1 MEITRMSVDRIAAFL
16 ASGNVTPEI
25 IEEIKAD
32 KRSTVARLIESWQR
46 RRKDLDK
53 ENERLKLLFEYERG
67 FQQKGYHL
75 IAGVDEAGRGPLAGP
90 VVTAAVILPL
100 DCKLNGINDSKKLSA
115 KQRENL
121 FRAISD
127 TALAVCYTEV
137 DVETIDKFNIYQAT
151 ILGMYQSLR
160 DLQVEPDAVLIDAV
174 PLRKLAI
181 PNLSIIK
188 GDALSA
194 SIAAASI
201 VAKVKRDRLMDELDK
216 EYPQYGFS
224 RHKGYGTK
232 EHIDAL
238 KKYGPCPVHR
248 RSFAPIKTWGTLF
261 DED

>member
-1 MEITRMSVDRIAAFL
+1 MEICQMSVDRIAAFL
-16 ASGNVTPEI
+16 ASGDITPEI

-32 KRSTVARLIESWQR
+32 KRKTVARLIGSWLR
-46 RRKDLDK
+46 RQKDVDK
-53 ENERLKLLFEYERG
+53 ENQRLKLLFEYERG
-67 FQQKGYHL
+67 FQRKGCQL

-90 VVTAAVILPL
+90 VVTAAVILPQN
-100 DCKLNGINDSKKLSA
+100 CKLIGINDSKKLSP
-115 KQRENL
+115 KQREEL
-121 FRAISD
+121 FRTISD
-127 TALAVCYTEV
+127 TALAVRYTEV
-137 DVETIDKFNIYQAT
+137 DVDTIDKLNIYQAT

-160 DLQVEPDAVLIDAV
+160 ELQLEPDAALIDAV
-174 PLRKLAI
+174 PLHELAI

-201 VAKVKRDRLMDELDK
+201 VAKVTRDRLMDELDK
-216 EYPQYGFS
+216 TYPQYGFS

-232 EHIDAL
+232 EHMDAL

-248 RSFAPIKTWGTLF
+248 RSFAPIKTWGILL